1 MAITTLNPVPDAG
14 GDYDKLGIN
23 LAISPLWREDG
34 IGCSVAMRL
43 TPFRVKDGLVEKLDD
58 QARAVVY
65 GDAFAEAQNDPDLAV
80 CVQAIQDALQAFVTA
95 KGV

>member
-1 MAITTLNPVPDAG
+1 MAIATANPVSDPD
-14 GDYDKLGIN
+14 GDYGMLGVN
-23 LAISPLWREDG
+23 LAISPMWKPDS

-43 TPFRVKDGLVEKLDD
+43 TPFRVRDGAVERLDD

-65 GDAFAEAQNDPDLAV
+65 GDAFAAAADDPDLLA

-95 KGV
+95 KEV

>member
-1 MAITTLNPVPDAG
+1 M
-14 GDYDKLGIN
+14 LGIN
-23 LAISPLWREDG
+23 LAVSPMWQDSY

-43 TPFRVKDGLVEKLDD
+43 TPFRVKDGKVEKLDD

-65 GDAFAEAQNDPDLAV
+65 GDAFEAAASDPDLAA
-80 CVQAIQDALQAFVTA
+80 CVQAIEAALAAFVTA

>member
-1 MAITTLNPVPDAG
+1 MAIITSNPISDPA
-14 GDYDKLGIN
+14 GDYDKLGVN
-23 LAISPLWREDG
+23 LAVSPRWEETS

-43 TPFRVKDGLVEKLDD
+43 TPFRVRDGVVERLDD

-65 GDAFAEAQNDPDLAV
+65 GCAFEAAQDDPDLAA
-80 CVQAIQDALQAFVTA
+80 CVQAIEAALQAFVTA

>member
-1 MAITTLNPVPDAG
+1 MAIITSNPIPDPE

-23 LAISPLWREDG
+23 LAVSPMWRDDS

-43 TPFRVKDGLVEKLDD
+43 TPFRVRDGLVEKLDD

-65 GDAFAEAQNDPDLAV
+65 GDAFADAQNDPALAA
-80 CVQAIQDALQAFVTA
+80 CVQAIEAALQAFVTA

>member
-1 MAITTLNPVPDAG
+1 MAIITNNPVSSPE
-14 GDYDKLGIN
+14 GDYNMLGIN
-23 LAISPLWREDG
+23 LAVSPLWRENS

-43 TPFRVKDGLVEKLDD
+43 TPFRVRDGLVEKLDD

-65 GDAFAEAQNDPDLAV
+65 GDAFEQAQYDPALAA
-80 CVQAIQDALQAFVTA
+80 CVQAIEAALQAFVTA

>member
-1 MAITTLNPVPDAG
+1 MAIITSNHVPDPE
-14 GDYDKLGIN
+14 GDYAMLGVN
-23 LAISPLWREDG
+23 LAVSPMWREDS

-43 TPFRVKDGLVEKLDD
+43 TPFRVRDGVVERLDD

-65 GDAFAEAQNDPDLAV
+65 GDAFEAAAGDPALAA
-80 CVQAIQDALQAFVTA
+80 CVQAIEAALQAFVTA